1 MTQSLKDSYHLSND
15 GVDSRTV
22 RVRVFGQNFGPLL
35 LPVQHEGVGRLLDV
49 LHVVILLDHR
59 LSLSVGK
66 QNKTDRE
73 HELPLCKTVRKET
86 NMLTGTLVHKS
97 I

>member
-15 GVDSRTV
+15 GVDGCTV
-22 RVRVFGQNFGPLL
+22 RVPVFGQNFGPLL

-49 LHVVILLDHR
+49 VRVVILLDHT